1 MAPSAVAWRWREK
14 RSADDPAARARQV
27 AAARKQ
33 GLIGLIVGGTVAALF
48 AFVFDRPKMALVVA
62 AVAVVLAAVAF
73 LFPLT
78 LHKKIAAGLARFG
91 YWVGTAVTWILMTAL
106 YYLLFLP
113 FGLFLRARRKL
124 RIVRRPDNA
133 VTSYW
138 TSTEGPA
145 PPLEAYR
152 RQF

>member
-14 RSADDPAARARQV
+14 RSDDPAARARQA

-33 GLIGLIVGGTVAALF
+33 GLIGLAVGGTVAVLF
-48 AFVFDRPKMALVVA
+48 AFVFDRPKMAIAVA
-62 AVAVVLAAVAF
+62 TVAVVLAAIAF

-78 LHKKIAAGLARFG
+78 LHKKIAAGLARLG
-91 YWVGTAVTWILMTAL
+91 LWVGTAVTWILMTVL

-113 FGLFLRARRKL
+113 FGFFLRAGKKL
-124 RIVRRPDNA
+124 RIVRRPDPA
-133 VTSYW
+133 VTTYW
-138 TSTEGPA
+138 TPTEGPA
-145 PPLEAYR
+145 PALEAYR

>member
-1 MAPSAVAWRWREK
+1 MAPAAVSWRWREK
-14 RSADDPAARARQV
+14 RSGDPAASVRQA

-33 GLIGLIVGGTVAALF
+33 GLIGLAVGGTVALLF
-48 AFVFDRPKMALVVA
+48 AFVFDRPKMALIVA
-62 AVAVVLAAVAF
+62 AVAFLLAAIAF

-78 LHKKIAAGLARFG
+78 LHKKIAAGLGRFG
-91 YWVGTAVTWILMTAL
+91 YWFGTAVTWILMTVL

-113 FGLFLRARRKL
+113 FGFFLKAGKKL
-124 RIVRRPDNA
+124 RIVRRPDPA

-138 TSTEGPA
+138 TPTEGPA
-145 PPLEAYR
+145 PSLEAYR